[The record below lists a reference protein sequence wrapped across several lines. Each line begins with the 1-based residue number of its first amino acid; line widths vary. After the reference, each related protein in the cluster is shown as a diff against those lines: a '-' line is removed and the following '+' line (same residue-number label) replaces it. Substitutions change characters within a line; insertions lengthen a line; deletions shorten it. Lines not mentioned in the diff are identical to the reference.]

1 MSKAKNNN
9 YLEFIDR
16 LKKTEDASRKSAVDK
31 RHNKKFN
38 TARENLNNVIDSGS
52 FLEFGS
58 FAVAAQRSRRDYE
71 DLKIEFLTIDKI
83 RRNQKEKKIT

>member
-1 MSKAKNNN
+1 MSKAKNDN

-16 LKKTEDASRKSAVDK
+16 LKKTEDASRESAVDK

-38 TARENLNNVIDSGS
+38 TAKNLNNVIDSGS

-58 FAVAAQRSRRDYE
+58 FAVAAQRVE
-71 DLKIEFLTIDKI
+71 EIMKILKSKLQRMVSLQDFAK
-83 RRNQKEKKIT
+83 

>member
-1 MSKAKNNN
+1 MSKAKNDN

-38 TARENLNNVIDSGS
+38 TARETLNNVI
-52 FLEFGS
+52 
-58 FAVAAQRSRRDYE
+58 A
-71 DLKIEFLTIDKI
+71 IDK
-83 RRNQKEKKIT
+83 KKQTISHNGSIPSKPYDVI